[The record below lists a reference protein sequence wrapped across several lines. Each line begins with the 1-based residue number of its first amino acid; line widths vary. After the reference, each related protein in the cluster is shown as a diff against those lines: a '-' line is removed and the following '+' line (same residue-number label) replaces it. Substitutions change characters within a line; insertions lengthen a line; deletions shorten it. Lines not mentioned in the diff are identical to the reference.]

1 MPSNTYEREI
11 METKSVS
18 PRAIPNEYAIWR
30 AKQFLASI
38 HEIIPHLPEDIL
50 VWSSVLP
57 GLRLPLQTIRHCYMI
72 RDVGVE
78 DICDALTLPGLIG
91 RDAKDWEYRA
101 DNNIILTTNSLLARR
116 LKGRGREVTVRAFT
130 VGLVY
135 SEVMAELQKYSAQAF
150 NQFMELMKQGATFRF
165 QKCSMHEA
173 LKALSCSKETAAA
186 VDYKHE
192 TVTCK
197 SLRIAL
203 ELVNITGRTP
213 TLLPRHRV
221 HAFGH

>member
-1 MPSNTYEREI
+1 

-18 PRAIPNEYAIWR
+18 TRAIPNEFAAWR

-38 HEIIPHLPEDIL
+38 HEHIPRLPPTIL

-57 GLRLPLQTIRHCYMI
+57 GLRLPLQAIRHCYMI
-72 RDVGVE
+72 RDVGAE

-91 RDAKDWEYRA
+91 RDARDWEYRA

-116 LKGRGREVTVRAFT
+116 LKGRGREVTLKTFT

-135 SEVMAELQKYSAQAF
+135 SEVMAELQKHSAQALK
-150 NQFMELMKQGATFRF
+150 QFMELMKQGATFRF
-165 QKCSMHEA
+165 QKCSIREA
-173 LKALSCSKETAAA
+173 LKALSSSKETAA
-186 VDYKHE
+186 VGYKHG

-203 ELVNITGRTP
+203 ELVNITGRAP